1 MRKLYILLCLLLA
14 SCIHNDIPY
23 PYIKGEVL
31 TFEAKGQKEVTIN
44 KETRTITLVL
54 DENTD
59 PRAVQITKL
68 ELTEEATSTLDTTQP
83 IDMTKQVTF
92 TVETYQQYEWKIE
105 ITQPIECR
113 IRVENQVGEATI
125 DLAAKTIQVYV
136 AKTQSLSNI
145 TVKEFKI
152 APSTATY
159 TPNPLTI
166 TNFSKPMVI
175 TTSCWGV
182 SQEWAVSFLQSDVT
196 VYTLE
201 ANAWGKFA
209 YLNGSI
215 LAGTADTPS
224 FEYHEQ
230 SSQEW
235 LPVAATVNGA
245 SISAKLTGLTQ
256 QTTYVYRARLGD
268 ETGSEVTFTT
278 DDTPD
283 IPNMNMDTWTQ
294 KGKNWYANDVAED
307 TFWGTGNEGASISLA
322 AGKSTTTPTEDSHS
336 GKAARLESLS
346 AGLVGMAAGN
356 LFTGS
361 FDLQMP
367 PHALDSPGFS
377 QPYTGRPTSMS
388 FWYKYSPKPIDSKA
402 SKDDPDKGK
411 MDKCTIYIILGNW
424 EGQLKSSKIDGM
436 NTEGAIAYGVFKSDK
451 EVTQYTQQTIQ
462 IEYKDL
468 TTRPT
473 RMMIVTSASARGEEY
488 IGGIGSTLFLDDF
501 EFGWN

>member
-1 MRKLYILLCLLLA
+1 MKKIYILLCLLLA

-31 TFEAKGQKEVTIN
+31 AFEAKGQKEVTIN
-44 KETRTITLVL
+44 KETQTITVVL
-54 DENTD
+54 NENTD
-59 PRAVQITKL
+59 PRAVQITKM
-68 ELTEEATSTLDTTQP
+68 ELTEDATSTLDTTQP

-105 ITQPIECR
+105 VTQPIEYR

-182 SQEWAVSFLQSDVT
+182 SQEWAVSFSQSDAT

-215 LAGTADTPS
+215 LAGATETPS
-224 FEYHEQ
+224 FEYREQ
-230 SSQEW
+230 SSQQW
-235 LPVAATVNGA
+235 IPVEATLNGA
-245 SISAKLTGLTQ
+245 NISAKVTGLTQ

-268 ETGSEVTFTT
+268 GIGSDVTFTT

-283 IPNMNMDTWTQ
+283 IPNMNMDTWTL

-307 TFWGTGNEGASISLA
+307 VFWGTGNEGASIFLA
-322 AGKSTTTPTEDSHS
+322 ADKSTTTPTEDSHS
-336 GKAARLESLS
+336 GKAARLESLK
-346 AGLVGMAAGN
+346 AGIVGMAAGN

-361 FDLQMP
+361 FQTNMGKP
-367 PHALDSPGFS
+367 LDSPSFS
-377 QPYTGRPTSMS
+377 QPYTGRPTSLS
-388 FWYKYSPKPIDSKA
+388 FWYKYSPKPIDSDK
-402 SKDDPDKGK
+402 SKDDPDRGK

-424 EGQLKSSKIDGM
+424 EGQLKSSQVDGI
-436 NTEGAIAYGVFKSDK
+436 NTVGAIAYGGFTSDT
-451 EVTQYTQQTIQ
+451 EVTQYTQKTIQ

-468 TTRPT
+468 VTRPT
-473 RMMIVTSASARGEEY
+473 RIMIITSASSRGEEY
-488 IGGIGSTLFLDDF
+488 VGGIGSTLFLDDF